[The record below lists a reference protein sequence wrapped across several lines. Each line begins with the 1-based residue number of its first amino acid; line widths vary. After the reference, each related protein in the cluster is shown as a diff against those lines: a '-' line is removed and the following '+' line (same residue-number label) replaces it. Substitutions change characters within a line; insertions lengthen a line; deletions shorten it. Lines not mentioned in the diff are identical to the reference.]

1 MSLYLR
7 QCAGFFLQ
15 FFPCAL
21 LCFLPFGEE
30 SLWVSRRRVFTGI
43 TAAVLVLSGLFPLMV
58 AATEPYP
65 IGSVSHNLYML
76 LAVALLA
83 AVYFRLLKEPL
94 VKKLLVLYLAV
105 FYAASQ
111 YWLVIATLPLLNGGH
126 FSNEIYSIQCLFLY
140 TITSAVML
148 PPAVLVF
155 SRVVR
160 DFIREI
166 EAKSMKREFF
176 LTMFSTLACFVL
188 MVYYSSV
195 ADYTTPDFWRLYGPP
210 FLLVLIE
217 QCLVYWLL
225 LRESVRRKRDADYQK
240 VMEIQQLQ
248 YENIT
253 REMETVRRMRHDMRH
268 WLNGLSDLLEQDKPE
283 EMKDYLAQV
292 IDRTVK
298 RENTVYCHN
307 PTVNG
312 LLQYYVGQADGEG
325 IRCLVQAECGEL
337 IIPPTDLTVIFGNT
351 MENAIRACRNG
362 GQNRWISIQ
371 VGTIGGSLMVQVENP
386 CTEIHPSGQYC
397 LDGGFLP
404 AAAFLSAR
412 ADGGYGL
419 GSLEHTA
426 RKYGGDA
433 RFCYDGQ
440 KKTFT
445 TRIRLNLHPEIL

>member
-7 QCAGFFLQ
+7 QGAGFFLQ
-15 FFPCAL
+15 LFPCGL

-30 SLWVSRRRVFTGI
+30 SLRTSRRRLFAGLAM
-43 TAAVLVLSGLFPLMV
+43 AALVLAGLFPLMV
-58 AATEPYP
+58 VVTEPYP
-65 IGSVSHNLYML
+65 IGSVSHNLYMI
-76 LAVALLA
+76 LAVVLLA
-83 AVYFRLLKEPL
+83 AAYFYLLKEPL

-140 TITSAVML
+140 AVTSVVML
-148 PPAVLVF
+148 PPAVLAF

-166 EAKSMKREFF
+166 EARSMKREFF
-176 LTMFSTLACFVL
+176 LTMFSTLACFAL

-210 FLLVLIE
+210 FLLVLVE
-217 QCLVYWLL
+217 QCLVYYLL
-225 LRESVRRKRDADYQK
+225 LRESVRRKRDADHQK
-240 VMEIQQLQ
+240 AMEIQQLQ

-253 REMETVRRMRHDMRH
+253 REMENARRMRHDMRH
-268 WLNGLSDLLEQDKPE
+268 WLNGLADLLEQDKPE
-283 EMKDYLAQV
+283 EMKEYLAQV

-312 LLQYYVGQADGEG
+312 LLQYYVGQAEGAG
-325 IRCLVQAECGEL
+325 IRCLVQAECGDL
-337 IIPPTDLTVIFGNT
+337 TILPTDLTVIFGNA
-351 MENAIRACRNG
+351 MENAIRACRKAEK
-362 GQNRWISIQ
+362 NRWISIQ

-386 CTEIHPSGQYC
+386 CTEIHPSGRYQ

-412 ADGGYGL
+412 AGGGYGL

-440 KKTFT
+440 KQTFT

>member
-1 MSLYLR
+1 MILYLR
-7 QCAGFFLQ
+7 QSVGFFLQ
-15 FFPCAL
+15 LFPCGL
-21 LCFLPFGEE
+21 LCFLPFEGE
-30 SLWVSRRRVFTGI
+30 SLRVRKKILFPAL
-43 TAAVLVLSGLFPLMV
+43 AAASLALAGLFPLAV
-58 AATEPYP
+58 AAAEPYP

-76 LAVALLA
+76 LAVVLLA
-83 AVYFRLLKEPL
+83 AAYFYLLKEPL

-126 FSNEIYSIQCLFLY
+126 FSNEIYSVRCLFLY
-140 TITSAVML
+140 AAATAVML
-148 PPAVLVF
+148 PPAVLAF

-166 EAKSMKREFF
+166 EAKSMRREFF
-176 LTMFSTLACFVL
+176 LTMFSTLACFGL

-195 ADYTTPDFWRLYGPP
+195 ADYTTPNFWRLYGPP

-225 LRESVRRKRDADYQK
+225 LRESVRRKRDADTQK
-240 VMEIQQLQ
+240 AMEIQQLQ

-253 REMETVRRMRHDMRH
+253 REMENARRMRHDMRH
-268 WLNGLSDLLEQDKPE
+268 WLNGLADLLEQDKPQ
-283 EMKDYLAQV
+283 EMKDYLAEV
-292 IDRTVK
+292 IDRTAR

-312 LLQYYVGQADGEG
+312 LLQYYVGQAEG
-325 IRCLVQAECGEL
+325 ADIRCLVQAECGDL
-337 IIPPTDLTVIFGNT
+337 TIPPTDLTVIFGNA
-351 MENAIRACRNG
+351 MENAIHACG
-362 GQNRWISIQ
+362 KVAGKRWISIQ

-386 CTEIHPSGQYC
+386 CAEIHPSGRYK

-404 AAAFLSAR
+404 AAAFLSTR
-412 ADGGYGL
+412 AGGGYGL

-440 KKTFT
+440 KQTFT
-445 TRIRLNLHPEIL
+445 TRIRLNLHPELL